1 VIAATP
7 LAVPALAR
15 TVRPVTAAGVE
26 ELTVPEVEE
35 EEPRELP
42 PLVLTGDD
50 ETDEALALL
59 RAATLGIHE
68 AQDTV
73 SELSEERKRL
83 VLELRRRTPPV
94 LFRLIADAAGSTD
107 QTIYKIHREA
117 LREEQ
122 DRVDARAA
130 DGLGYPD
137 LASYRAARDES
148 TASGEPETP
157 AYTPPPELHVV
168 DEQTADTQP
177 EGKP

>member
-7 LAVPALAR
+7 LAVPAPAR
-15 TVRPVTAAGVE
+15 TVRGVTAAGAE
-26 ELTVPEVEE
+26 ELTVPEADE

-148 TASGEPETP
+148 TASGESETP